1 MIMAVAHHAAFRS
14 SGHGPVQIEEPTF
27 SVNESILQRV
37 AAGDMAAMQECID
50 RYGGL
55 VWSLARRLSLSP
67 AEAEDGVQEA
77 FIELWKH
84 AERFDPEVASETT
97 FVSMIARRRLID
109 RRRSRASKDRLVKTS
124 SEIPEP
130 SVKPSERTEELSEEA
145 RRATAAMEELSE
157 DQQRVLTLSI
167 HYGYTHQQIAEQ
179 TGLPLGTVKT
189 HARRGLKRVREAL
202 LSESDFD
209 DDRRGVPS

>member
-130 SVKPSERTEELSEEA
+130 SVKPSRSCAGAGQRWTSGWLPRRTTRGS
-145 RRATAAMEELSE
+145 
-157 DQQRVLTLSI
+157 
-167 HYGYTHQQIAEQ
+167 
-179 TGLPLGTVKT
+179 GTVR
-189 HARRGLKRVREAL
+189 H
-202 LSESDFD
+202 
-209 DDRRGVPS
+209 GVTAWTSTRQS